1 MELTAE
7 QEADVQKIMGET
19 DCPRSFR
26 CYKSKF
32 EKLIPVKVISNS
44 AIECNKAKESF
55 CPKAI
60 SFGTSMMLCRC
71 PLRKYVAL
79 ELGR

>member
-1 MELTAE
+1 MELTAK
-7 QEADVQKIMGET
+7 QEADVHKIMAEIG
-19 DCPRSFR
+19 CQHSFP

-32 EKLIPVKVISNS
+32 EKLVPVKVISNS

-60 SFGTSMMLCRC
+60 RFGMSLMLCRC
-71 PLRKYVAL
+71 RLRKYVAL